1 MNLRERTQAI
11 FAKVWEQGNSSIRR
25 IAAATGMAKSSVHRH
40 RQAIERRNQYPE
52 SPLWEMASG
61 HQWLQ
66 RLVWAVVYVF
76 GVKHGI
82 GNDTL
87 SELFHLLH
95 LERHIG
101 VSPSAL
107 QGIRVK
113 LEEQILS
120 YHQQQ
125 KQQLQQVPTKVEI
138 CAGADETFFEQMV
151 LVLLDLSSGY
161 IFVEEQAKDRG
172 YQTWQE
178 MVQQALGSS
187 VEVKYLVSDRA
198 KALVKLALEGL
209 GCRSVPDLFHALR
222 DLGRQIGVHL
232 GRRMSQLEQQL
243 SQATANPIQLQ
254 TEHRPT
260 PLQQQKLEQLQAQ
273 YSCTQ
278 ATQTAYHAAMQQ
290 LSLCMH
296 PFAIDGS
303 GFQSATAVIASLER
317 QLHTLSTIA
326 NASGLSNWQTTADK
340 FTSQIP
346 ALAAVVNTWWTW
358 VCHNLSAQQLS
369 PQTSNWLLTR
379 LLPVVYWQQQLH
391 KTKSPALK
399 QAYHSAFTHAHR
411 LYSQDSLTPTFS
423 PQALQH
429 WWTWAEWMVS
439 KFQRTSSPV
448 EGRNGYLSRIHHC
461 GRGLSAHR
469 LQVLTVIHN
478 FALHRA
484 DGTTAAQRLFGRQF
498 PDLFEFI
505 VEHMQDLPLP
515 RKSKKSQKSQV
526 PSLPTVPA

>member
-1 MNLRERTQAI
+1 MRQL
-11 FAKVWEQGNSSIRR
+11 
-25 IAAATGMAKSSVHRH
+25 AAATGMAKSSVHRH

-87 SELFHLLH
+87 SELFHLLR

-101 VSPSAL
+101 VSPSSL

-113 LEEQILS
+113 VEEQILS
-120 YHQQQ
+120 YHQEQQ
-125 KQQLQQVPTKVEI
+125 RQLQQVPTKVEI

-161 IFVEEQAKDRG
+161 IFVEAQAQDRG
-172 YQTWQE
+172 YQTWQAL
-178 MVQQALGSS
+178 VQQALGSA
-187 VEVKYLVSDRA
+187 VEVKYMVSDRA

-222 DLGRQIGVHL
+222 DLGKHFGAHL
-232 GRRMSQLEQQL
+232 GRQMSQLEQQI
-243 SQATANPIQLQ
+243 SQATAKLTQLQ
-254 TEHRPT
+254 TENKPT
-260 PLQQQKLEQLQAQ
+260 QLQQQKLEQLQAQ
-273 YSCTQ
+273 YSSTQ
-278 ATQTAYHAAMQQ
+278 ATQTAYQAAMQQ
-290 LSLCMH
+290 LSLCVH

-303 GFQSATAVIASLER
+303 GFQSTTAVIASLQQ
-317 QLHTLSTIA
+317 QLHALSTIA
-326 NASGLSNWQTTADK
+326 NTSGLSNWQTTAAK
-340 FTSQIP
+340 FTPQIP
-346 ALAAVVNTWWTW
+346 AMAAVINTWWTW
-358 VCHNLSAQQLS
+358 VFHNLSAQQLSLS

-379 LLPVVYWQQQLH
+379 LLPVVYWQQQLS

-399 QAYHSAFTHAHR
+399 QAYHSAFSHAHS
-411 LYSQDSLTPTFS
+411 LYSQDSLTPTFN
-423 PQALQH
+423 PQALQY

-448 EGRNGYLSRIHHC
+448 EGRNGYLSRIHHSR
-461 GRGLSAHR
+461 RGLSAHR

-478 FALHRA
+478 FALYRN
-484 DGTTAAQRLFGRQF
+484 DGTTAAQRLFGREF

-505 VEHMQDLPLP
+505 VAHMHDLPLP
-515 RKSKKSQKSQV
+515 RKSTKSQKSEM

>member
-11 FAKVWEQGNSSIRR
+11 FANLWEQGNCSIRR
-25 IAAATGMAKSSVHRH
+25 IAAATGMTKSSVHRH

-52 SPLWEMASG
+52 SPLWEMPSG

-87 SELFHLLH
+87 SEFFQLLR

-107 QGIRVK
+107 QGVRVK
-113 LEEQILS
+113 LERQILS
-120 YHQQQ
+120 YHQEQQ
-125 KQQLQQVPTKVEI
+125 KQLQQVPTKVEV

-161 IFVEEQAKDRG
+161 IFVEAQAKDRG
-172 YQTWQE
+172 YQTWQG
-178 MVQQALGSS
+178 MVQQALGSA

-209 GCRSVPDLFHALR
+209 GCCSVPDLFHSLR
-222 DLGRQIGVHL
+222 DLGKHIGARL
-232 GRRMSQLEQQL
+232 GRQLSQLEQQI
-243 SQATANPIQLQ
+243 SQAKTKLIQLQ
-254 TEHRPT
+254 TESKPT
-260 PLQQQKLEQLQAQ
+260 QLQEQKLEQLQAQ
-273 YSCTQ
+273 YSSTQ
-278 ATQTAYHAAMQQ
+278 ATQTAYHAALQQ
-290 LSLCMH
+290 LSLCVH
-296 PFAIDGS
+296 PFAISGS
-303 GFQSATAVIASLER
+303 EFQSATEVIAALQQQVHR
-317 QLHTLSTIA
+317 LSTIA
-326 NASGLSNWQTTADK
+326 NAASLPNWQTTVAK
-340 FTSQIP
+340 FNQQIP
-346 ALAAVVNTWWTW
+346 AIAAVVNTWWTW
-358 VCHNLSAQQLS
+358 VCHSLSVEQLS

-379 LLPVVYWQQQLH
+379 LLPVVYWQQQLR

-399 QAYHSAFTHAHR
+399 LAYQSAYTHAHR
-411 LYSQDSLTPTFS
+411 LYSQDSLTPTIS
-423 PQALQH
+423 PKELQQ
-429 WWTWAEWMVS
+429 WWTWAEWMVN
-439 KFQRTSSPV
+439 KFQRTSSQV

-484 DGTTAAQRLFGRQF
+484 DGTTAAQRLFGRPF

-505 VEHMQDLPLP
+505 VEHMSDLPLP
-515 RKSKKSQKSQV
+515 RSAKKSKKSEV
-526 PSLPTVPA
+526 ASLHSVPA